1 MRRITHGP
9 QSYYN
14 DSISY
19 GHSLHSQCSYKYSQ
33 NVISEGF
40 ITLKITAFVRNSMRL
55 LCDQLKTYV
64 HGKGRRYIVRADCT
78 CTLYVY
84 IVRVDVNGQRAQ
96 LYIIQREI
104 NTDIGFQVLNCKI
117 TLKSKNRSKS

>member
-19 GHSLHSQCSYKYSQ
+19 GHSLHSQCSYEASQ

-40 ITLKITAFVRNSMRL
+40 ITLKITAFVRNSMHES
-55 LCDQLKTYV
+55 CDELKTYV
-64 HGKGRRYIVRADCT
+64 HEKGIVGGKFYLYNVPEHCT
-78 CTLYVY
+78 CTLYALTS
-84 IVRVDVNGQRAQ
+84 ILQRAISTDIDVNIFNWTWIPSLELQN
-96 LYIIQREI
+96 YFEI
-104 NTDIGFQVLNCKI
+104 RK
-117 TLKSKNRSKS
+117 